1 MNEFNEK
8 LKSSLSETLKDTKDH
23 FYRPI
28 TL

>member
-8 LKSSLSETLKDTKDH
+8 LKSSLSETLKDTKDR